1 MTQPPNPGQ
10 YPYQPPP
17 QYAPTPRQKKS
28 HTVRNVLLILL
39 GVFVLGFAG
48 CIALVGGAAKSID
61 NESKRVVAVEYQ
73 VAGDAPDVSINYTTF
88 SGANSG
94 TSTESNA
101 KLPWQQT
108 SQVSGLGKTVILSVS
123 TGNKGGDVTCRILSG
138 GKVLTEQHASGVYA
152 HASCTTSLH

>member
-10 YPYQPPP
+10 YPYQP
-17 QYAPTPRQKKS
+17 QYAPPPPKKS

-39 GVFVLGFAG
+39 GIFVLGFAG

-61 NESKRVVAVEYQ
+61 NESKRVVDVEYQ
-73 VAGDAPDVSINYTTF
+73 VEGNAPDASVDYTTF

-101 KLPWQQT
+101 KLPWKQA
-108 SQVSGLGKTVILSVS
+108 SQVSGLGKTVILTVS
-123 TGNKGGDVTCRILSG
+123 TGSKGGDVTCRVLSG
-138 GKVLTEQHASGVYA
+138 GKVLTEQHASGVFA